1 MSHCTADTNMMKL
14 NESSTDT
21 TALVRAASPQST
33 SQQTTGVLS
42 SLGNSTHNMLDLFC
56 GTGALSYGLETA
68 SRRLRTVGGI
78 DANQAAAR
86 TAALN
91 HPNAKIKCA
100 PIETLLPEEMLAL
113 SGVGT
118 IDVIVG
124 GPPCQGFS
132 SLRPSR
138 GAGLDD
144 PRNSLYKEFVKYVH
158 TLRPRVFLLEN
169 VVGMLTAG
177 EGVLVAEMLAGFNH
191 AGYEV
196 DWRVLN
202 AANFGIPQKRER
214 FFLLGVRK
222 NLGARVLPEFPVPTH
237 RFVGKVIGTRLKDRY
252 MVNQISGLPPVT
264 VWDAISDLPTLKSGE
279 SCTSYRTD
287 AQNSYQAARR
297 RGNNSVLTL
306 HQAASHN
313 IKMLEVIKHAG
324 ASIHALPKGLVS
336 SGYSSCYSRLAS
348 DEPSTTITV
357 KFTSPAS
364 SKCIHPTDDRAITP
378 REAARLQSFDD
389 SFLFAGSKTDI
400 ASQIGNAV
408 PPLFGEAFAPII
420 ERLLDAQGIGEY

>member
-1 MSHCTADTNMMKL
+1 MNQMTNF
-14 NESSTDT
+14 EECAAVT
-21 TALVRAASPQST
+21 TALAPGGLGLQDGIQSST
-33 SQQTTGVLS
+33 SESTS
-42 SLGNSTHNMLDLFC
+42 SAARPQNMLDLFC
-56 GTGALSYGLETA
+56 GTGALSYGIETA

-78 DANQAAAR
+78 DADQAAAR
-86 TAALN
+86 TAAVN
-91 HPNAKIKCA
+91 HPNAKIRCER
-100 PIETLLPEEMLAL
+100 IESLPPEEMLAL
-113 SGVGT
+113 TGASN

-144 PRNSLYKEFVKYVH
+144 PRNSLYKQFVKYVR

-177 EGVLVAEMLAGFNH
+177 EGKLVSEMLAAFRR

-202 AANFGIPQKRER
+202 AANFGVPQKRER
-214 FFLLGVRK
+214 FFLVGVRK
-222 NLGARVLPEFPVPTH
+222 NVGSRIAPTFPVPSH
-237 RFVGKVIGTRLKDRY
+237 WFAGKVIGTRLKDRY
-252 MVNQISGLPPVT
+252 LVNLSSGLPPVT
-264 VWDAISDLPTLKSGE
+264 VRDAISDLPSLKSGE
-279 SCTSYRTD
+279 ALTSYRTSD
-287 AQNSYQAARR
+287 VTLTPYQAARR
-297 RGNNSVLTL
+297 RGANSQLTL
-306 HQAASHN
+306 HEAALHN
-313 IKMLEVIKHAG
+313 AKMLEVIRHAG

-336 SGYSSCYSRLAS
+336 SGYSSCYSRLAF
-348 DEPSTTITV
+348 DEPATTITV

-364 SKCIHPTDDRAITP
+364 SKCIHPVDDRAITP

-389 SFLFAGSKTDI
+389 SFVFSGSKTDI

-420 ERLLDAQGIGEY
+420 EQLLDAQGIGEY

>member
-1 MSHCTADTNMMKL
+1 MMKL
-14 NESSTDT
+14 DESSTGT
-21 TALVRAASPQST
+21 PALMLDGSSISPCEQAIAIPNP
-33 SQQTTGVLS
+33 QTNATL
-42 SLGNSTHNMLDLFC
+42 NMLDLFC
-56 GTGALSYGLETA
+56 GTGALSYGLENA
-68 SRRLRTVGGI
+68 SEKLKTVGGI
-78 DANQAAAR
+78 DADQAAAK

-91 HPNAKIKCA
+91 HPKAKITCQQ
-100 PIETLLPEEMLAL
+100 IESLRPEEMLAL
-113 SGVGT
+113 SGVSN

-144 PRNSLYKEFVKYVH
+144 PRNSLYKEFVKYVR

-177 EGVLVAEMLAGFNH
+177 EGKLVTEMLAGFKR

-222 NLGARVLPEFPVPTH
+222 NLGTKILPEFPIPTH
-237 RFVGKVIGTRLKDRY
+237 WFAGKVIGTRIKDRY
-252 MVNQISGLPPVT
+252 VVNQESGLPPVT
-264 VWDAISDLPTLKSGE
+264 VWDAISDLPRLKSGE
-279 SCTSYRTD
+279 SSTSYLMD
-287 AQNSYQAARR
+287 APNDYQAARR
-297 RGNNSVLTL
+297 RNNGAVLTL
-306 HQAASHN
+306 HNAATHN
-313 IKMLEVIKHAG
+313 EKMLEVIRHAG
-324 ASIHALPKGLVS
+324 SSIHALPKGLVS
-336 SGYSSCYSRLAS
+336 SGYSSCYSRLAP

-364 SKCIHPTDDRAITP
+364 SKCIHPFDDRAITP
-378 REAARLQSFDD
+378 REAARIQSFDD

-408 PPLFGEAFAPII
+408 PPLFGEAFGPII

>member
-1 MSHCTADTNMMKL
+1 MTTLD
-14 NESSTDT
+14 ESSVSSA
-21 TALVRAASPQST
+21 ALARVSSPGSASERAAGASCSPAS
-33 SQQTTGVLS
+33 
-42 SLGNSTHNMLDLFC
+42 STHHMLDLFC

-68 SRRLRTVGGI
+68 SRRLKTVGGV
-78 DANQAAAR
+78 DADQAAAR

-91 HPNAKIKCA
+91 HPSAKIRCER
-100 PIETLLPEEMLAL
+100 IESLPPDDMLAL
-113 SGVGT
+113 SGVGS

-144 PRNSLYKEFVKYVH
+144 PRNSLYKEFVKYVGR
-158 TLRPRVFLLEN
+158 LRPRVFLLEN
-169 VVGMLTAG
+169 VVGMLTTG
-177 EGVLVAEMLAGFNH
+177 EGKLVTEMLAAFQR

-222 NLGARVLPEFPVPTH
+222 SLGAKIVPEFPVPTH
-237 RFVGKVIGTRLKDRY
+237 RFAGKVIGTRLKDRY
-252 MVNQISGLPPVT
+252 TVNQDSGLPSVT
-264 VWDAISDLPTLKSGE
+264 VWDAISDLPSLKSGE
-279 SCTSYRTD
+279 SSTSYREV
-287 AQNSYQAARR
+287 APNGYQSARR
-297 RGNNSVLTL
+297 RSNKSALTL
-306 HQAASHN
+306 HEAASHN
-313 IKMLEVIKHAG
+313 AKMLEVIRHAG

-364 SKCIHPTDDRAITP
+364 SKCIHPIDDRAITP

-408 PPLFGEAFAPII
+408 PPLFGEAFSPII

>member
-1 MSHCTADTNMMKL
+1 MNLMTNFKESTASTSDLASVGLDSHDGTQPLT
-14 NESSTDT
+14 SSTS
-21 TALVRAASPQST
+21 R
-33 SQQTTGVLS
+33 
-42 SLGNSTHNMLDLFC
+42 SLNMLDLFC
-56 GTGALSYGLETA
+56 GTGALSYGIETA

-78 DANQAAAR
+78 DADQAAAQ

-91 HPNAKIKCA
+91 HPNAKIRCEK
-100 PIETLLPEEMLAL
+100 IESLPPEEMLAL
-113 SGVGT
+113 TGASS

-144 PRNSLYKEFVKYVH
+144 PRNSLYKQFVKYVH

-169 VVGMLTAG
+169 VVGILTAG
-177 EGVLVAEMLAGFNH
+177 DGRLVSEMLAAFQRT
-191 AGYEV
+191 GYEV

-202 AANFGIPQKRER
+202 AANFGVPQKRER
-214 FFLLGVRK
+214 FFLVGVRK
-222 NLGARVLPEFPVPTH
+222 NVGSQISPAFPVPTH
-237 RFVGKVIGTRLKDRY
+237 WFAGRVIGTRLKDRY
-252 MVNQISGLPPVT
+252 LVNLTSGLPPVT
-264 VWDAISDLPTLKSGE
+264 VRDAISDLPSLKSGE
-279 SCTSYRTD
+279 ARTSYRSAELILTPF
-287 AQNSYQAARR
+287 QAARR
-297 RGNNSVLTL
+297 RNANSRLTL
-306 HQAASHN
+306 HEAASHN
-313 IKMLEVIKHAG
+313 AKMLEVIRHAG

-336 SGYSSCYSRLAS
+336 SGYSSCYSRLAF
-348 DEPSTTITV
+348 DEPATTITV

-364 SKCIHPTDDRAITP
+364 SKCIHPVDDRAITP

-389 SFLFAGSKTDI
+389 AFVFAGSKTDI

-420 ERLLDAQGIGEY
+420 EQLLDAQGIGEY

>member
-1 MSHCTADTNMMKL
+1 MKTMSRLDKGS
-14 NESSTDT
+14 SSTAVLERQESPAAFAE
-21 TALVRAASPQST
+21 ALNTEVVAVPART
-33 SQQTTGVLS
+33 SS
-42 SLGNSTHNMLDLFC
+42 MLDLFC
-56 GTGALSYGLETA
+56 GTGALSYGLEA
-68 SRRLRTVGGI
+68 GSLQLKTVGGI
-78 DANQAAAR
+78 DADPVAVR

-91 HPNAKIKCA
+91 HPGAKIKCER
-100 PIETLLPEEMLAL
+100 IEALPPVEMLAL
-113 SGVGT
+113 AAVNS

-144 PRNSLYKEFVKYVH
+144 PRNALYKHFVKYVR

-169 VVGMLTAG
+169 VVGILTAG
-177 EGVLVAEMLAGFNH
+177 EGRLVSEMLEAFGR

-202 AANFGIPQKRER
+202 AANYGVPQKRER

-222 NLGARVLPEFPVPTH
+222 NLGAQLIPEFPAPTH
-237 RFVGKVIGTRLKDRY
+237 RFTGKVIGTKLKDRY
-252 MVNQISGLPPVT
+252 VVNQSSGLPAVT
-264 VWDAISDLPTLKSGE
+264 VWDAISDLPSLKSGE
-279 SCTSYRTD
+279 SRTSYRGLTPTG
-287 AQNSYQAARR
+287 YQAARR
-297 RGNNSVLTL
+297 RANDSALSL
-306 HQAASHN
+306 HEAASHN
-313 IKMLEVIKHAG
+313 AKMLGVIKHAG

-336 SGYSSCYSRLAS
+336 SGYSSCYSRLAA

-420 ERLLDAQGIGEY
+420 DRLLDAQGIGEY

>member
-1 MSHCTADTNMMKL
+1 MKL

>member
-1 MSHCTADTNMMKL
+1 
-14 NESSTDT
+14 
-21 TALVRAASPQST
+21 
-33 SQQTTGVLS
+33 
-42 SLGNSTHNMLDLFC
+42 MLDLFC

-68 SRRLRTVGGI
+68 SQRLKTVGGI
-78 DANQAAAR
+78 DADHAAAR

-91 HPNAKIKCA
+91 HPSAEIRCER
-100 PIETLLPEEMLAL
+100 IERLSPEEMLAIT
-113 SGVGT
+113 GVSN

-144 PRNSLYKEFVKYVH
+144 PRNSLYKEFVKYVRR
-158 TLRPRVFLLEN
+158 LRPRLFLLEN

-177 EGVLVAEMLAGFNH
+177 EGKLVAEMLAAFKR

-196 DWRVLN
+196 DWRILN
-202 AANFGIPQKRER
+202 AANFGVPQKRER

-222 NLGARVLPEFPVPTH
+222 NLGARVVPEFPVPTH
-237 RFVGKVIGTRLKDRY
+237 WFSGKVIGTKLKDRY
-252 MVNQISGLPPVT
+252 VVNQTAGLPPVT
-264 VWDAISDLPTLKSGE
+264 VWDAISDLPSLNSGE
-279 SCTSYRTD
+279 SSVTYRKVTPTSYQSD
-287 AQNSYQAARR
+287 RR
-297 RGNNSVLTL
+297 RVSNSLLTL
-306 HQAASHN
+306 HEAASHN
-313 IKMLEVIKHAG
+313 AKMLEVIKHAG
-324 ASIHALPKGLVS
+324 TNIHALPKGLVS

-364 SKCIHPTDDRAITP
+364 SKCIHPTDNRAITP

-408 PPLFGEAFAPII
+408 PPLFGEAFATTI

>member
-1 MSHCTADTNMMKL
+1 
-14 NESSTDT
+14 
-21 TALVRAASPQST
+21 
-33 SQQTTGVLS
+33 
-42 SLGNSTHNMLDLFC
+42 MLDLFC
-56 GTGALSYGLETA
+56 GTGALSYGLEKGA
-68 SRRLRTVGGI
+68 PRLKTVGGV
-78 DANQAAAR
+78 DADAAAAR
-86 TAALN
+86 TAQLN
-91 HPNAKIKCA
+91 HPEATITCER
-100 PIETLLPEEMLAL
+100 IEALPPEQMLAL
-113 SGVGT
+113 ASVSS

-144 PRNSLYKEFVKYVH
+144 PRNALYKQFVKYVR

-177 EGVLVAEMLAGFNH
+177 DGKLVSEMLAAFGR

-202 AANFGIPQKRER
+202 AANFGVPQKRER

-222 NLGARVLPEFPVPTH
+222 NLGSKLVPEFPVPTH
-237 RFVGKVIGTRLKDRY
+237 RFAGRVIGTRRKDRY
-252 MVNQISGLPPVT
+252 VVNQALGLAAVN
-264 VWDAISDLPTLKSGE
+264 VWDAISDLPSLKSGE
-279 SCTSYRTD
+279 SSVSYRQVKPT
-287 AQNSYQAARR
+287 SYQAARR
-297 RGNNSVLTL
+297 RASDSTL
-306 HQAASHN
+306 SLHEAASHN
-313 IKMLEVIKHAG
+313 AKMLEVIRHAG

-336 SGYSSCYSRLAS
+336 SGYSSCYSRLAA

-389 SFLFAGSKTDI
+389 SFRFAGSKTDI

-408 PPLFGEAFAPII
+408 PPLFGEAFASVI
-420 ERLLDAQGIGEY
+420 ERLLEAQGIGEY

>member
-1 MSHCTADTNMMKL
+1 MTRLDERSA
-14 NESSTDT
+14 STSVSLRGAA
-21 TALVRAASPQST
+21 TALANERSIADSSSPAS
-33 SQQTTGVLS
+33 TTY
-42 SLGNSTHNMLDLFC
+42 NMLDLFC

-68 SRRLRTVGGI
+68 SRRLTTVGGV
-78 DANQAAAR
+78 DADHAAAR

-91 HPNAKIKCA
+91 HPNAEIRCGQ
-100 PIETLLPEEMLAL
+100 IERLPPEEMLAL
-113 SGVGT
+113 TGVGSV
-118 IDVIVG
+118 DVIVG

-144 PRNSLYKEFVKYVH
+144 PRNSLYKEFVKYVRQ
-158 TLRPRVFLLEN
+158 LRPRVFLLEN
-169 VVGMLTAG
+169 VVGILTAG
-177 EGVLVAEMLAGFNH
+177 EGRLVAEMLGAFQR

-196 DWRVLN
+196 DWRILN
-202 AANFGIPQKRER
+202 AANFGVPQKRER

-222 NLGARVLPEFPVPTH
+222 SLGARVFPEFPVPTH
-237 RFVGKVIGTRLKDRY
+237 WFEGKVIGTRLKDRY
-252 MVNQISGLPPVT
+252 IVNPSSGLPPVT
-264 VWDAISDLPTLKSGE
+264 VWDAISDLPSLRSGQC
-279 SCTSYRTD
+279 SASYRKVKP
-287 AQNSYQAARR
+287 NPYQSARR
-297 RGNNSVLTL
+297 ASNNSAVTL
-306 HQAASHN
+306 HEAASHSA
-313 IKMLEVIKHAG
+313 KMLEVIKHAG
-324 ASIHALPKGLVS
+324 SSIHALPKGLVT
-336 SGYSSCYSRLAS
+336 SGYSSCYSRLAR

-408 PPLFGEAFAPII
+408 PPLFGVAFAPII
-420 ERLLDAQGIGEY
+420 DRLLDAQGIGEY